1 MKTMTD
7 PHVWENRL
15 QGATNHM
22 TTAMSNAQA
31 ALARAKAARAQQQY
45 QQTQA
50 QTVSPG
56 QLVVMLYDGV
66 VRFGRRARTALA
78 EHDFEAAHNALCRTQ
93 DIIAEL
99 DATLDDRA
107 GAISVNLHRIYDY
120 CLLRL
125 VEANVAKRT
134 EPVDEVIAHF
144 QALAESWREAI
155 RAAEQTGTSGK
166 EATK

>member
-1 MKTMTD
+1 
-7 PHVWENRL
+7 
-15 QGATNHM
+15 M

-31 ALARAKAARAQQQY
+31 ALARAKATRAQQQY

-66 VRFGRRARTALA
+66 VRFSRRARTALI
-78 EHDFEAAHNALCRTQ
+78 ERDYETTHNALCRAQ

-107 GAISVNLHRIYDY
+107 GEISVNLRRIYQY
-120 CLLRL
+120 CLLLL
-125 VEANVAKRT
+125 VAANIDKDTA
-134 EPVDEVIAHF
+134 PLDEVIAHF
-144 QALAESWREAI
+144 IALADTWRQAI
-155 RAAEQTGTSGK
+155 ASVEQTGAPGNADGVGIEVRK
-166 EATK
+166 

>member
-1 MKTMTD
+1 
-7 PHVWENRL
+7 
-15 QGATNHM
+15 M

-66 VRFGRRARTALA
+66 VRFGRRARAALVA
-78 EHDFEAAHNALCRTQ
+78 HDHEEAHTALCRVQ

-107 GAISVNLHRIYDY
+107 GEISVNLHRIYHY

-125 VEANVAKRT
+125 VEANVAKQT

-144 QALAESWREAI
+144 VALADSWR
-155 RAAEQTGTSGK
+155 AALASIEQAGVTANTDGEVAK
-166 EATK
+166 

>member
-1 MKTMTD
+1 
-7 PHVWENRL
+7 
-15 QGATNHM
+15 M
-22 TTAMSNAQA
+22 TTAMTNAQA

-66 VRFGRRARTALA
+66 VRFSRRAHAALTT
-78 EHDFEAAHNALCRTQ
+78 HDYETAHNALCRAQ

-107 GAISVNLHRIYDY
+107 GAISTNLHRIYQY

-125 VEANVAKRT
+125 VEANVEKRT
-134 EPVDEVIAHF
+134 EPVDEIIAHF
-144 QALAESWREAI
+144 MALADSWRQAI
-155 RAAEQTGTSGK
+155 ASVEQVGRPGNAESVGI
-166 EATK
+166 EVTK

>member
-1 MKTMTD
+1 
-7 PHVWENRL
+7 
-15 QGATNHM
+15 M
-22 TTAMSNAQA
+22 TTAMS
-31 ALARAKAARAQQQY
+31 KATRAQQQY

-66 VRFGRRARTALA
+66 QRFGRRALTALA
-78 EHDFEAAHNALCRTQ
+78 ERDYEAAHNALCRVQ

-99 DATLDDRA
+99 DATLDDR
-107 GAISVNLHRIYDY
+107 GGEITTNLRRIYHY

-125 VEANVAKRT
+125 VEANIEKRP

-144 QALAESWREAI
+144 VALADAWRQATT
-155 RAAEQTGTSGK
+155 AVEQSGALGNVDGIGIEVRK
-166 EATK
+166 

>member
-1 MKTMTD
+1 
-7 PHVWENRL
+7 
-15 QGATNHM
+15 M
-22 TTAMSNAQA
+22 TTTMGAAQA

-66 VRFGRRARTALA
+66 LRFSRRARTALA
-78 EHDFEAAHNALCRTQ
+78 AHDYEAAHNALCRAQ

-107 GAISVNLHRIYDY
+107 GAISTNLHRIYQY

-125 VEANVAKRT
+125 VEANIQKDLA
-134 EPVDEVIAHF
+134 PLDEVIGHF
-144 QALAESWREAI
+144 AALSETWRQVVAAVEQSAPTPTEA
-155 RAAEQTGTSGK
+155 QP
-166 EATK
+166 